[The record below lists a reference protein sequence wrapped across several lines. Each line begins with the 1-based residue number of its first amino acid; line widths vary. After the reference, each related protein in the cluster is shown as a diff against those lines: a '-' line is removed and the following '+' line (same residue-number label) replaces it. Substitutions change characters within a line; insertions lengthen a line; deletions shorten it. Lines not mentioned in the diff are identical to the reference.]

1 MYLLSA
7 IFSNGGLFVEK
18 GFHYHIC
25 ANLVVSQEFFFF
37 LLTQFTQDMKEDRK
51 LNKKHIK

>member
-37 LLTQFTQDMKEDRK
+37 FNNTIYTRHERR
-51 LNKKHIK
+51 